1 MGVAT
6 SGDLVVESQK
16 SVGFAWRTRKV
27 GRMEIVWSAVG
38 LCGIVCFLFCVLA
51 GHWRRVLGQQAQTIR
66 RLAERVQ
73 NLEELGDPQ
82 LRQRIGE
89 SAPMPLEQVF
99 IFSFRL
105 SDRFWRDKLQIKN
118 EDWDFIRK
126 FGSFVGSVKLE
137 KWRSHTVATV
147 TEVLPDSRTA
157 RWQARSLDFY
167 PDPLRTN
174 DALTL
179 WELRL
184 GRAREL
190 TELPPSLEL
199 LLRRNE
205 LELRGHRASS
215 MADSPENGQRSES
228 SDEEVVFFR
237 VPLDKALLAEFRAQ
251 DPADVRGNGNGG
263 SERTTVP
270 AIASSWQEFYAHPD
284 EHLGVEWQL
293 RLRDLNERAEW
304 ERSKILKSAAIPP
317 NQGIGSF

>member
-1 MGVAT
+1 
-6 SGDLVVESQK
+6 
-16 SVGFAWRTRKV
+16 
-27 GRMEIVWSAVG
+27 MEIAWSAVG
-38 LCGIVCFLFCVLA
+38 LCGIVCLLFCVLA

-66 RLAERVQ
+66 RLGERVQ

-82 LRQRIGE
+82 FRHRIGE

-99 IFSFRL
+99 TFSFRL
-105 SDRFWRDKLQIKN
+105 SDRFWRDKLEIKN
-118 EDWDFIRK
+118 EDWDFIRN

-137 KWRSHTVATV
+137 KWRSHTVATI
-147 TEVLPDSRTA
+147 TEVLPDNRTA

-174 DALTL
+174 DALQL

-215 MADSPENGQRSES
+215 TADSPGNGQRSES
-228 SDEEVVFFR
+228 SDQEVFFR
-237 VPLDKALLAEFRAQ
+237 VPLDKALLAEFRTQ
-251 DPADVRGNGNGG
+251 DPADVTGNGNGD
-263 SERTTVP
+263 SELTTVP
-270 AIASSWQEFYAHPD
+270 ATTSSWQAFYSHPD
-284 EHLGVEWQL
+284 QHLGVDWQL
-293 RLRDLNERAEW
+293 WLRDLNERAEW
-304 ERSKILKSAAIPP
+304 ERSKILESAAVPP
-317 NQGIGSF
+317 NKGIEPL